1 MSAQS
6 CLSPALS
13 EFASEVHAGLTKE
26 GRKTLP
32 CRYFYDAVGT
42 ALFQAISLLPEYGL
56 TRADER
62 VLRAHAGEIAAWL
75 PSPVAVLELGSGTGS
90 KTRWILEA
98 VSTRASIAY
107 YPIDVSMTA
116 LQCCHR
122 ELSDVARVV
131 PVEASY
137 LEGVT
142 RAVSLRKPRERI
154 LTLFLGSTI
163 GNFERA
169 EMVQFL
175 QEVRSRL
182 RPGDA
187 LLLGTDLVKAESKM
201 LPAYDDPLRVTAAFN
216 LNLLARINRELGG
229 GFILQ
234 EFAHQAL
241 YNKSERRIEMHLR
254 SLRDQ
259 EVFIRDAGIAVRF
272 RAGETIWTE
281 SSHKFD
287 LSEVRTLAAR
297 SGFNCVRQ
305 WVDPE
310 WPFAENLLIAGG
322 KWGSNGRGSL
332 AEIESTV

>member
-1 MSAQS
+1 MSAQPRTHS
-6 CLSPALS
+6 AIS
-13 EFASEVHAGLTKE
+13 EFASEVHAGLAKE
-26 GRKTLP
+26 GQKTLP
-32 CRYFYDAVGT
+32 CRYFYDDVGT

-62 VLRAHAGEIAAWL
+62 VLRAHAGELAAWL

-90 KTRWILEA
+90 KTRWVLEA
-98 VSTRASIAY
+98 LSVRASVVY
-107 YPIDVSMTA
+107 YPIDVSRTA

-122 ELSDVARVV
+122 ELSDVAEVV

-142 RAVSLRKPRERI
+142 RAVSHRKPRERI

-163 GNFERA
+163 GNFERS

-175 QEVRSRL
+175 QEIRLRL

-187 LLLGTDLVKAESKM
+187 LLLGTDLEKAESRM
-201 LPAYDDPLRVTAAFN
+201 TLAYDDPPGVTAAFN

-229 GFILQ
+229 DFVIR

-241 YNKSERRIEMHLR
+241 YNRSERRIEMHLR
-254 SLRDQ
+254 SRRDQ

-272 RAGETIWTE
+272 RRGETIWTE
-281 SSHKFD
+281 SSHKFE
-287 LSEVRTLAAR
+287 LSEVRTLAAD

-305 WVDPE
+305 WVDEE

-322 KWGSNGRGSL
+322 ERSSNGRGFL
-332 AEIESTV
+332 AGSAS